1 MILSPMGA
9 GLALCLAREELPP
22 VLTRRT
28 LLPLVRRALVQAG
41 RPVPAAL
48 EVSVFPA
55 HQGALVLVR
64 PRLSA
69 QQPASPLL
77 H

>member
-9 GLALCLAREELPP
+9 GLALCLSQEELPP
-22 VLTRRT
+22 VLTCRT
-28 LLPLVRRALVQAG
+28 VLPLVRRALVQAN

-48 EVSVFPA
+48 EISVFPA
-55 HQGALVLVR
+55 RQGALVLVR

-69 QQPASPLL
+69 PQPASPLL